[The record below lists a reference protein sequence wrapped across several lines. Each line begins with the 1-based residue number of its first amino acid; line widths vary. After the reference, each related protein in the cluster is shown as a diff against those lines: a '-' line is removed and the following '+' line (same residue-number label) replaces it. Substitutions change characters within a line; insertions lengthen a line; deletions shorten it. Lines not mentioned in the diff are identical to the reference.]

1 MANIALIKVLRER
14 TQAGMMDCK
23 KALEA
28 CNDDVD
34 AACDYL
40 REKGIV
46 KAAKKADR
54 IAAEGLTTVKV
65 SGNKAVIVEVN
76 SETDFVAKS
85 DPFIELV
92 SKVADTLLAN
102 TYASFEDAKAAVEP
116 LFIDATVKLGEKLSF
131 RRYEIVEGDFLDSYI
146 HGHGKI
152 SVCVSLKA
160 DNPELAHGLAMHIA
174 ANAPKYVNTASVP
187 ANVIEAERAVQLE
200 ACKNDEKLANKP
212 EKVLAGIIQGKV
224 NKVLAEVTL
233 SEQAYLLNPELTV
246 KQALADAHNEII
258 SFTRYQ
264 VGEGLEKRVD
274 DFAAEVMAQAK

>member
-23 KALEA
+23 KALEE

-34 AACDYL
+34 KACDWL

-65 SGNKAVIVEVN
+65 VGNKAVICEVN

-85 DPFIELV
+85 DPFVELV
-92 SKVADTLLAN
+92 DKVADTLLAGN
-102 TYASFEDAKAAVEP
+102 FASFDDAKAAVEP
-116 LFIDATVKLGEKLSF
+116 LFVDATVKLGEKLSF
-131 RRYEIVEGDFLDSYI
+131 RRYEIVEGDNLGSYI
-146 HGHGKI
+146 HGHGRI
-152 SVCVSLKA
+152 SVVVVLKEA
-160 DNPELAHGLAMHIA
+160 NEELAHGLAMHIA
-174 ANAPKYVNTASVP
+174 ANSPKYVNKEAIP
-187 ANVIEAERAVQLE
+187 AEVVAAERAVQLE
-200 ACKNDEKLANKP
+200 ACKNDEKLKNKP
-212 EKVLAGIIQGKV
+212 EAALSHIIDGKV
-224 NKVLAEVTL
+224 NKVLSETTL
-233 SEQAYLLNPELTV
+233 SEQAYLLEPDKTV
-246 KQALADAHNEII
+246 KQAVADAHNEVL
-258 SFTRYQ
+258 SFIRYQ